1 MKYNLN
7 DTERTLLSAYM
18 DGELAPD
25 EVASAERLL
34 SSSDEAQRYLSELRT
49 VEHLSSS
56 ALVGVVASDGVSG
69 GVAAKLTGRAIE
81 AAAKKALFTKAASLG
96 TWGIAGTVGV
106 VATAAVGLAL
116 SLSSPK
122 EPSTARVDRSAPT
135 AAQPRIA
142 GTPASFVNVDTNN
155 LIVPPMS
162 TSDLVTFA
170 VHGTLPL
177 GDTREQFLT
186 CAPKGSDSLAVRMHS
201 TAPEAFAAD
210 EIGAWDPAE
219 IKVLDS
225 MQRVIRTSVLHYA
238 NQGIALRADIP
249 TLRLNVI
256 RTLERAAPEMPAQ
269 LRARLDRSRTEMMAC
284 REMLRSVEEHDAGAG
299 TVRYIEVRAIGE
311 NMPEDFMVE
320 RPMQVVLGIDRD
332 QVISVNEH
340 SLRTLETFAR
350 PLPPPPVFMTQTLPS
365 EQGLISNPAGVR
377 PMQRRTAPAAPRRV
391 MRLGALVNG
400 AYTTEEV
407 ELQATS
413 ADANDGV
420 DEGDGIPEVRVN
432 PDGSFSIGIQQPRMI
447 IDTGAIQLRR
457 KRAQME
463 LRTADSILRQVR
475 IEISRRV
482 QEQDKKKLAKPQEE
496 QNGTGGDHN

>member
-7 DTERTLLSAYM
+7 DTERTLLSAYI
-18 DGELAPD
+18 DGELAPH
-25 EVASAERLL
+25 EIAAAERLL
-34 SSSDEAQRYLSELRT
+34 SSSDEAQRYLNELRT

-56 ALVGVVASDGVSG
+56 ALVGVVASEGVSG

-116 SLSSPK
+116 SLASPK
-122 EPSTARVDRSAPT
+122 ELPIARVERQAAAAARPSA
-135 AAQPRIA
+135 A

-177 GDTREQFLT
+177 GDTRKQFLT
-186 CAPKGSDSLAVRMHS
+186 CAPKGADSLAVRMHS

-210 EIGAWDPAE
+210 EIGAWNPAE

-311 NMPEDFMVE
+311 NVPEDFMAE
-320 RPMQVVLGIDRD
+320 RSMQVVLGIDRD

-350 PLPPPPVFMTQTLPS
+350 PLPPPVFMAQTLAS
-365 EQGLISNPAGVR
+365 EQGVISNPAGVR
-377 PMQRRTAPAAPRRV
+377 TVQKRSVPNAPRRV

-400 AYTTEEV
+400 EYTTEEIDLPTTNA
-407 ELQATS
+407 E
-413 ADANDGV
+413 ANAAA
-420 DEGDGIPEVRVN
+420 EGDGIPEVRVN
-432 PDGSFSIGIQQPRMI
+432 PDGSFSIGIQQPRMM
-447 IDTGAIQLRR
+447 IDTGSIQLRR

-463 LRTADSILRQVR
+463 LRTADSILKQVR

-482 QEQDKKKLAKPQEE
+482 QEQDKKTMINKPQEE